1 MKGVDIHIEGI
12 GGCINYF
19 TRVAK
24 DFPLTAD
31 DVSKTL
37 AEDTQ
42 TRARQL
48 LTQRLSQKRRSYGSP
63 NITRTLE
70 SSMMVYQQDRGWWV
84 FRPWSGRAGIYGPL
98 QEAGGTITGWHF
110 LPIKGA
116 GKLGEGVSVPGGSIT
131 IPPKWFVTDAV
142 ESTKRRS
149 DSIIE
154 NKIEKLLR

>member
-1 MKGVDIHIEGI
+1 MTYNVHIEGI
-12 GGCINYF
+12 GDCIHYF
-19 TRVAK
+19 TKVSK

-31 DVSKTL
+31 DISRTL
-37 AEDTQ
+37 ATDTR

-48 LTQRLSQKRRSYGSP
+48 LTQRLSQKRRGYGSP

-70 SSMMVYQQDRGWWV
+70 SSMMVWQANKGHWV
-84 FRPWSGRAGIYGPL
+84 FRPWSGIAEMYGPL
-98 QEAGGTITGWHF
+98 QEAGGTIHGWHF

-116 GKLGEGVSVPGGSIT
+116 GRLGEGISLPGGSIK

-142 ESTKRRS
+142 NSTVGRS

-154 NKIEKLLR
+154 REMNKLLR